1 MKMNAMWLRCTS
13 RFEGWRAGGIVAVP
27 LLAVL
32 FAGGCTA
39 TKQVQGGT
47 DAGTEN
53 TQAADD
59 ASSEREK
66 NRALCRK
73 GLELVNAG
81 VIPALTL
88 LMNKDCMDP
97 AASNVAS
104 KAADAMPGAGSRNP
118 STGQEDRNRRSWMLD
133 VPGIPPEII
142 PGAKLGYSKEESA
155 RRLRPQVRELLA
167 GILKIMD
174 RPDQYMGRQAIYD
187 ALHVAGGK
195 RVVRYAKMPDGTK
208 DLHFREDLLPQG
220 ILANPAWTGSY
231 FYRGRTQRDKQ
242 PGRSIAVEIK
252 IGPERDCIDSRAVEG
267 YLDLYVDPRIIARIH
282 PLPREA
288 WDRHGPGGHS
298 AYAKGRNPLNG
309 LRLGFIDGCWSY
321 MEFSNFYPE
330 SEVADATIFQH

>member
-1 MKMNAMWLRCTS
+1 MNMNAMWLRCAS
-13 RFEGWRAGGIVAVP
+13 RFEGWRAGGIVVVP

-32 FAGGCTA
+32 FAGGCAA
-39 TKQVQGGT
+39 TYQAKSGA

-53 TQAADD
+53 TQATND
-59 ASSEREK
+59 AASEREK

-104 KAADAMPGAGSRNP
+104 KAADAKPGAGSRSP
-118 STGQEDRNRRSWMLD
+118 GKGQEDRNRRSWMLD

-155 RRLRPQVRELLA
+155 RRLRPEVRELLA

-187 ALHVAGGK
+187 ALHVMGGK
-195 RVVRYAKMPDGTK
+195 RMVFYANMPDGTK
-208 DLHFREDLLPQG
+208 DLWFREDLLPQG
-220 ILANPAWTGSY
+220 ILVNPAWTGSY
-231 FYRGRTQRDKQ
+231 SYNGRTQRDKQ
-242 PGRSIAVEIK
+242 PGRSVEVEIK
-252 IGPERDCIDSRAVEG
+252 IRAQRDCIDSRAVEG
-267 YLDLYVDPRIIARIH
+267 YLDLYVDPVIIPLIH
-282 PLPREA
+282 PLPRED

-298 AYAKGRNPLNG
+298 VYAKGANPMNELQ
-309 LRLGFIDGCWSY
+309 LGFTGGCWTRVTY
-321 MEFSNFYPE
+321 RNFYPE
-330 SEVADATIFQH
+330 SEVTDATIFQR

>member
-1 MKMNAMWLRCTS
+1 MNMNAMWLRCAS
-13 RFEGWRAGGIVAVP
+13 RFEGLRAGGIVVVP

-32 FAGGCTA
+32 FAGGCSA
-39 TKQVQGGT
+39 TYQAKSGA

-53 TQAADD
+53 TQATND
-59 ASSEREK
+59 AASEREK

-88 LMNKDCMDP
+88 LMNKDCMDS
-97 AASNVAS
+97 AASNVAN
-104 KAADAMPGAGSRNP
+104 KAADAKPGAGSRSP
-118 STGQEDRNRRSWMLD
+118 GKGQEDRNRRSWMLD

-155 RRLRPQVRELLA
+155 RRLRPEVRELLA

-187 ALHVAGGK
+187 ALHVTGGK
-195 RVVRYAKMPDGTK
+195 RVVRYTDMPDGTK
-208 DLHFREDLLPQG
+208 DFRFREDLLPQG
-220 ILANPAWTGSY
+220 VFANPAWTGLYSY
-231 FYRGRTQRDKQ
+231 NGRTQRDKQ
-242 PGRSIAVEIK
+242 PGRSIEVEID
-252 IGPERDCIDSRAVEG
+252 ITPERDCIDSRAVEG

-298 AYAKGRNPLNG
+298 AYVTGRNPLNG
-309 LRLGFIDGCWSY
+309 LRLGFIDGCWSH
-321 MEFSNFYPE
+321 MTFGNFYPE
-330 SEVADATIFQH
+330 SEVADATIFHR